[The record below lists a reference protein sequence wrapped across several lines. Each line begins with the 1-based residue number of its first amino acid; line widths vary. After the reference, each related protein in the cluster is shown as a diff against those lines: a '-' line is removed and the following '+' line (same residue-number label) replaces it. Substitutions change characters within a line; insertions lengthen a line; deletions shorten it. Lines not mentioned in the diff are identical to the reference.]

1 MQYYLMITFISSF
14 YQVLLILFIMLIF
27 MYVNILNI
35 HVLLF
40 IINHELQYE
49 RIFIYVILIFILIIF
64 SFLDP
69 MVDDLVKFNR
79 IQHLMTIHHFICYI
93 N

>member
-35 HVLLF
+35 LLLLF
-40 IINHELQYE
+40 IVNHELQYE
-49 RIFIYVILIFILIIF
+49 RIFIYVI
-64 SFLDP
+64 
-69 MVDDLVKFNR
+69 
-79 IQHLMTIHHFICYI
+79 
-93 N
+93 